1 MCKYCQ
7 KEDRASV
14 NSLYSKSFDNELESA
29 NVSLSIFE
37 DSLLIINASCYD
49 TLRQTQLGMAASF
62 GINYCPWCGRKVA
75 ED

>member
-7 KEDRASV
+7 EEDRASV

-29 NVSLSIFE
+29 NISLNIFE
-37 DSLLIINASCYD
+37 KSLLIVNASCYD
-49 TLRQTQLGMAASF
+49 NLRKTWIGMAASF

-75 ED
+75 EG

>member
-7 KEDRASV
+7 EEDRKSMS
-14 NSLYSKSFDNELESA
+14 SLYSKSFDDELESA
-29 NVSLSIFE
+29 NINLNIFE
-37 DSLLIINASCYD
+37 KSLLIVNASCYD
-49 TLRQTQLGMAASF
+49 NLRKTRIGMAASF

>member
-49 TLRQTQLGMAASF
+49 TLRQT
-62 GINYCPWCGRKVA
+62 
-75 ED
+75 